1 MKVIFTDN
9 VPGVAL
15 KGDVKRV
22 KNGFFRNFLLPRNK
36 AIPATESFLAE
47 WEERRKRMLIAKE
60 QLRSK
65 FEETKK
71 RLAGAK
77 LRIEKKVTAKGTL
90 YGGVKATDITKALLA
105 ECSIEIP
112 GSAVIIDKPIKAVGT
127 YEIRINFGEGVETL
141 VSVEVVQK

>member
-1 MKVIFTDN
+1 MKVIFTEN

-22 KNGFFRNFLLPRNK
+22 KNGFFRNFLLPRSK
-36 AIPATESFLAE
+36 AIPATESLLAE
-47 WEERRKRMLIAKE
+47 WEERRKRLVIAKE

-65 FEETKK
+65 LEETKK

-77 LRIEKKVTAKGTL
+77 FRIEKKVTAKGTL
-90 YGGVKATDITKALLA
+90 YGGVKAADITKVLRA
-105 ECSIEIP
+105 ECSIEVP
-112 GSAVIIDKPIKAVGT
+112 ESAVIIDKPIKAVGT